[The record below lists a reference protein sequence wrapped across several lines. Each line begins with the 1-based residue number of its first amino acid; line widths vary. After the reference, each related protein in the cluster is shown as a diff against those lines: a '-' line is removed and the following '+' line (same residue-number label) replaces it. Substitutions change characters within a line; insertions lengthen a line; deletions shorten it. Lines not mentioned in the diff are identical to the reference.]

1 MQHTC
6 CRSTAQRPLVSESTT
21 ARCATTSA
29 LTRTDLK
36 SMKLC
41 TQVGYCVIVMPLP
54 WGGALSDTAIRQSV
68 PWRSCLGYGHAG
80 CLQLSYHQPPEMC
93 GLRTQPRTD
102 VDPPRFLPP
111 SNCHRRGRGISSRC
125 PWGDTLLDKLNFY
138 HMMHTYSAV
147 HCCGSICVSVTF
159 SVSHCTSRVIKTA
172 TCHLAQTYIISWLLA
187 DTRAPFGIS

>member
-54 WGGALSDTAIRQSV
+54 WGGALSDTAIRPSV

-80 CLQLSYHQPPEMC
+80 CLQLSYHQRCADC
-93 GLRTQPRTD
+93 GPNHGRVWIRHN
-102 VDPPRFLPP
+102 F
-111 SNCHRRGRGISSRC
+111 CHCQTAIGGEEAYR
-125 PWGDTLLDKLNFY
+125 L
-138 HMMHTYSAV
+138 AV
-147 HCCGSICVSVTF
+147 PGAIPCWIN
-159 SVSHCTSRVIKTA
+159 
-172 TCHLAQTYIISWLLA
+172 
-187 DTRAPFGIS
+187 